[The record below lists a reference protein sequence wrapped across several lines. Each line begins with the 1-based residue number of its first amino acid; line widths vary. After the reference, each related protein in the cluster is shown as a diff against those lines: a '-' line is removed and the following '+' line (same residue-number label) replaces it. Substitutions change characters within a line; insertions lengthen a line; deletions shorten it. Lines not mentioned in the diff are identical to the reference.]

1 MVPSSVGEDHF
12 VRCVG
17 CGYAAN
23 VEAAGRGGFG
33 DPVAP
38 DATAPAAVE
47 HHTPGRPGIDEVVAF
62 FDDPAVTHAD
72 LLKCLA
78 VVDADG
84 DAVLVLVPGDRE
96 ARLPGG
102 WRLFEEA
109 DFAAHP
115 SLVKGYIGPGGQQ
128 AAGITVIADVGVTR
142 PGPWITGAN
151 RADHHLSGVVL
162 GRDFEVDAWGSYAE
176 VVTGDACP
184 RCGAEVDLVRSVEA
198 AHTFQLGTKYSD
210 VMPGA
215 NFVAEDGTEA
225 VFAMGCYG
233 MGVSRLLSV
242 VAEECHDDK
251 GLVWPAALAPFQ
263 VHLAALGAGRSPEVA
278 EAADALHERLEAAG
292 VQVLYDDRDVSP
304 GVKFADADLLG
315 IPVRLVVGGKGVAR
329 GIVEWRSRATG
340 DERDVA
346 LDAPAEALL
355 AP

>member
-1 MVPSSVGEDHF
+1 MSPWWPMS
-12 VRCVG
+12 
-17 CGYAAN
+17 
-23 VEAAGRGGFG
+23 
-33 DPVAP
+33 
-38 DATAPAAVE
+38 
-47 HHTPGRPGIDEVVAF
+47 
-62 FDDPAVTHAD
+62 
-72 LLKCLA
+72 
-78 VVDADG
+78 
-84 DAVLVLVPGDRE
+84 
-96 ARLPGG
+96 G
-102 WRLFEEA
+102 WR
-109 DFAAHP
+109 
-115 SLVKGYIGPGGQQ
+115 
-128 AAGITVIADVGVTR
+128 R

-151 RADHHLSGVVL
+151 RADHHLSGVLL
-162 GRDFEVDAWGSYAE
+162 GRDFDVDDWGSFAE

-184 RCGAEVDLVRSVEA
+184 RCGAGVELVRSVEA

-215 NFVAEDGTEA
+215 SFVAEDGSEA

-242 VAEECHDDK
+242 VAEECHDDR

-278 EAADALHERLEAAG
+278 EAADALYDRLVAAG
-292 VQVLYDDRDVSP
+292 VEVLYDDRDVSP

-340 DERDVA
+340 DEREVA
-346 LDAPAEALL
+346 LDAPAGALL